1 MPGINKRIAAALLA
15 AAFFPFP
22 LAQAQPVSMPQHVLQ
37 QQAGGYGVQVGD
49 VRVTSLTDGSVPQN
63 LYELFRWTK
72 PEHIDRL
79 LARNFQSN
87 PVEASINAF
96 LVTLPGHLV
105 LVDTGSGQ
113 LFGPG
118 KGGRLMESLAAQG
131 IGPQDITDILLTHA
145 HSDHAGGLV
154 RDGQR
159 VFPDAVVYVG
169 KPDIDFFFNE
179 DNQKKTGY
187 DQAYFDIARLTLTP
201 YLKAGKV
208 RTFSGTQEV
217 LPGMTATVHP
227 GHTPG
232 SAFYR
237 LTSQGE
243 SITFVGDIIHVA
255 AVQFPDPDVTI
266 TYDEDQARAA
276 SVRKAGFASFARDHT
291 LIAAPHLP
299 FPGIGHVR
307 ATGGNGYDWVPVT
320 YTNREGNLHP

>member
-1 MPGINKRIAAALLA
+1 MSGINKRIAAALLVA
-15 AAFFPFP
+15 ACFP
-22 LAQAQPVSMPQHVLQ
+22 LPFVQAQPVSVPQHVVR
-37 QQAGGYGVQVGD
+37 QQAGGYTVRVGE

-63 LYELFRWTK
+63 LHELFRRTR
-72 PEHIDRL
+72 PEDIDRL
-79 LARNFQSN
+79 LARNFQTN

-96 LVTLPGHLV
+96 LVTLPGHRV

-118 KGGRLMESLAAQG
+118 NGGRLIESLAAQG

-187 DQAYFDIARLTLTP
+187 DQAYFDIARLTLAP

-237 LTSQGE
+237 LTSHGE
-243 SITFVGDIIHVA
+243 SMTFVGDLIHVA
-255 AVQFPDPDVTI
+255 AVQFPDPEVTI
-266 TYDEDQARAA
+266 AYDQDPARAA
-276 SVRKAGFASFARDHT
+276 AVRKAGFASFARDRT

-299 FPGIGHVR
+299 FPGIGYVR
-307 ATGGNGYDWVPVT
+307 ASGGNGYDWVPVT
-320 YTNREGNLHP
+320 YTNREGNPHP

>member
-1 MPGINKRIAAALLA
+1 MSGINKRIAAALLVA
-15 AAFFPFP
+15 ACFP
-22 LAQAQPVSMPQHVLQ
+22 LPFVQAQPVSVPQHVVR
-37 QQAGGYGVQVGD
+37 QQAGGYTVRVGE

-63 LYELFRWTK
+63 LHELFRRTR
-72 PEHIDRL
+72 PEDIDRL
-79 LARNFQSN
+79 LARNFQTN

-96 LVTLPGHLV
+96 LVTLPGHRV

-118 KGGRLMESLAAQG
+118 NGGRLIESLAAQG
-131 IGPQDITDILLTHA
+131 VGPQDITDILLTHA

-187 DQAYFDIARLTLTP
+187 DQAYFDIARLTLAP

-237 LTSQGE
+237 LTSHGE
-243 SITFVGDIIHVA
+243 SMTFVGDLIHVA
-255 AVQFPDPDVTI
+255 AVQFPDPEVTI
-266 TYDEDQARAA
+266 AYDQDPARAA
-276 SVRKAGFASFARDHT
+276 AVRKAGFASFARDRT

-299 FPGIGHVR
+299 FPGIGYVR

-320 YTNREGNLHP
+320 YTNREGNPHP